1 MVKRVG
7 MCQGEECMRKKAAA
21 EARKLQE
28 SNPVSANEAAE
39 KVVLQIHRRPAGSN
53 PDMRS

>member
-1 MVKRVG
+1 

-28 SNPVSANEAAE
+28 SNPMGVNEAVE
-39 KVVLQIHRRPAGSN
+39 KVVLQVHRRPAGSN
-53 PDMRS
+53 PEKRS